1 MQTPSRPSG
10 SLPRNYVVSQMLT
23 PSKASPRGLTY
34 YQRRWVEKALVW
46 VAQNKKGN
54 LYRKEHVSSALLLC
68 GIPPSTESIAQLY
81 KLNYEKHGNRD
92 YIDSDTFLLGLERL
106 YRQPSTSAREM
117 EQWFT
122 NSMQASRKSAKGEIL
137 SFKDLEQVCLKMG
150 NSVTHLG
157 VQRNK
162 VRTQRCYA
170 PVHLSS

>member
-92 YIDSDTFLLGLERL
+92 YIDSDTV
-106 YRQPSTSAREM
+106 REY
-117 EQWFT
+117 WLHL
-122 NSMQASRKSAKGEIL
+122 SAKYGVHAWL
-137 SFKDLEQVCLKMG
+137 YSFFWV
-150 NSVTHLG
+150 
-157 VQRNK
+157 
-162 VRTQRCYA
+162 
-170 PVHLSS
+170 